1 MRKQNKT
8 LGNVYQ
14 APRFALFSSA
24 DSKFS
29 NSLLNLSEFDLHEPI
44 NTFISHKE
52 GDFIYFQPLSLSF
65 SGCFSSP
72 EGKTS
77 SVGTFAEILW
87 GMMKTNGVHSLWL
100 KKWDS
105 LTAISFIFTVSA
117 VILSVTAKVY
127 RDALLPVS
135 ALKLAR
141 QADIWVW
148 KQMQTRILLYDVLYS
163 IMPGLHLSIHQS
175 IITTVGFIRVVSAVV
190 LSITDEGREGTQT
203 RSALEP
209 SRLAFK
215 LSCKQKKTKTNV

>member
-1 MRKQNKT
+1 M
-8 LGNVYQ
+8 
-14 APRFALFSSA
+14 LFIVIYV
-24 DSKFS
+24 K
-29 NSLLNLSEFDLHEPI
+29 SERE
-44 NTFISHKE
+44 
-52 GDFIYFQPLSLSF
+52 
-65 SGCFSSP
+65 
-72 EGKTS
+72 
-77 SVGTFAEILW
+77 
-87 GMMKTNGVHSLWL
+87 
-100 KKWDS
+100 KKLVLVS
-105 LTAISFIFTVSA
+105 LTAVGFIFTISA
-117 VILSVTAKVY
+117 VILSVTAQVY

-209 SRLAFK
+209 SGLAFK
-215 LSCKQKKTKTNV
+215 LRCKQKRTQMSKTTKKEKRKN